1 MPQSTVYISTNTYT
15 TAAEEAKYLANL
27 EGLGN
32 NEISLQA
39 GQGLPLSLPWGRK
52 KIRLG
57 TTFHSKLQSTE
68 NPWSDETPFVLSD
81 IHMIP
86 KELHAE
92 YGTTSTFKKVK
103 TARQSETGDHLS
115 LGFGIGVGLPFLASA
130 SVKGTF
136 DQHIQENKDVSQ
148 CLDTEVYVI
157 ETHLTD
163 VLYRPKRY
171 LSTRVVGQERSISK
185 DSRG

>member
-1 MPQSTVYISTNTYT
+1 MPQSTVQILTNTST
-15 TAAEEAKYLANL
+15 TAAEEAKYLAKS
-27 EGLGN
+27 EGPDD
-32 NEISLQA
+32 NEISRQA

-148 CLDTEVYVI
+148 C
-157 ETHLTD
+157 
-163 VLYRPKRY
+163 
-171 LSTRVVGQERSISK
+171 
-185 DSRG
+185 

>member
-1 MPQSTVYISTNTYT
+1 MPQPMVQISTDTST
-15 TAAEEAKYLANL
+15 TAAEEAKYLARS
-27 EGLGN
+27 EGPDD
-32 NEISLQA
+32 NEISCQA
-39 GQGLPLSLPWGRK
+39 RQGLPLSLPWGLK

-103 TARQSETGDHLS
+103 TARQRKTGDHLS

-130 SVKGTF
+130 SVRGTF

-148 CLDTEVYVI
+148 
-157 ETHLTD
+157 
-163 VLYRPKRY
+163 
-171 LSTRVVGQERSISK
+171 
-185 DSRG
+185 